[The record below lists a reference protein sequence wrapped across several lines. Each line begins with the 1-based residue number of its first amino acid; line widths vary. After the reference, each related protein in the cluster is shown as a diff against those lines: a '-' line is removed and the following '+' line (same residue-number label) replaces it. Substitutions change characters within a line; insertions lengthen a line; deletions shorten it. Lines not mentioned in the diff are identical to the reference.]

1 MHELIGRSLRLWR
14 KAQRP
19 EATRAELLEALAV
32 IPELCSA
39 LGASRLDEAEVGRL
53 GRHLAHEVRN
63 RLYLVESSLEK
74 AARLSGDDRV
84 RDALEPIRSTLA
96 NLVAVADDLSAGA
109 VTSQGNCAATR
120 APLRS
125 VIEGVLAASRDLAEE
140 RGIRVEADG
149 DLPDVEV
156 DTGRLEL
163 VLINLLTNALRHGDD
178 AKPERYV
185 RLECRPADDGDGWRV
200 GVRDNGVGIPDELR
214 DRLFHEPE
222 PDGDGAP
229 PRNGMGL
236 AIVREAVERT
246 GGRVWIE
253 SREGHGTAVYFTIPQ
268 RGAS

>member
-1 MHELIGRSLRLWR
+1 VNELIGRSLRLWR
-14 KAQRP
+14 KAQKP

-39 LGASRLDEAEVGRL
+39 LGASRLEEAEVGRL

-63 RLYLVESSLEK
+63 RLNLVESSLEK

-84 RDALEPIRSTLA
+84 REALEPIRGTLA

-109 VTSQGNCAATR
+109 VTSHGDGAAAR

-125 VIEGVLAASRDLAEE
+125 VVEGVLAASRDLAEE
-140 RGIRVEADG
+140 RGIRVETDG

-156 DTGRLEL
+156 DTCRLEL
-163 VLINLLTNALRHGDD
+163 VLINLLTNALRHGDPD
-178 AKPERYV
+178 KPDRFV
-185 RLECRPADDGDGWRV
+185 RIECRPLDGQAGCRV
-200 GVRDNGVGIPDELR
+200 GVRDNGVGIPEELR
-214 DRLFHEPE
+214 ERLFQEPE

-229 PRNGMGL
+229 PRNGLGL

-253 SREGHGTAVYFTIPQ
+253 SREGFGTAVYFTIPQ
-268 RGAS
+268 AGAR